1 MGAVPGQSHEV
12 EAGVARL
19 ERLSNWDGLLPPLIC
34 GPKVIDAPF
43 SRLANCSSI
52 LFSLASFAA
61 QVQVKDMALCR
72 AFAVSTKGR
81 VTYRDAQVILVM
93 SHLDLK
99 DQRERRQ

>member
-43 SRLANCSSI
+43 SRLGTIKMRTTKLADVGV
-52 LFSLASFAA
+52 SL
-61 QVQVKDMALCR
+61 QRK
-72 AFAVSTKGR
+72 AVVFEG
-81 VTYRDAQVILVM
+81 
-93 SHLDLK
+93 
-99 DQRERRQ
+99 